1 MNACDLRMRIILNGS
16 IGENIVFLVNMNL
29 FIILTSADLI
39 RLFFFVFNSF
49 VHRLEVTVD
58 TDSK

>member
-16 IGENIVFLVNMNL
+16 IGENIFFLVNMNL
-29 FIILTSADLI
+29 FIILLDC
-39 RLFFFVFNSF
+39 FFFAFNSF

-58 TDSK
+58 SKQYL